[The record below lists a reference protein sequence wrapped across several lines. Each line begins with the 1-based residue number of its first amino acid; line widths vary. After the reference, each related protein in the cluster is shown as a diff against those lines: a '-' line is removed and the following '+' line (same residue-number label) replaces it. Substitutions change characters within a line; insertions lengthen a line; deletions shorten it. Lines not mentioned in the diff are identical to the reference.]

1 MSEEKQVKKQLL
13 KNVLLNLITF
23 IIIFTALGII
33 IYGQFRSSLYLSADS
48 ELERSNYR
56 REFRMENE
64 DRFEQRPIIPETSE
78 NKSLM
83 ENSNAENNS
92 DVLNE
97 QARSPRLVIINR
109 DADGNISEQ
118 DNLNDIFK
126 NASFDKTNLNNIY
139 EITISNYTYRGINY
153 QNEDGTYKQVL
164 INIDSE
170 KTIAEEFIK
179 NLVISF
185 SISVVIILIASYIL
199 SKWTLKPIV
208 ASWKKQTR
216 FVQDASHELRT
227 PLAIIKAKQESLL
240 ENPESK
246 IIDNAEDISITLQ
259 ETQRLTKL
267 IKELMEL
274 AKNDS
279 DKLQLNKQKFNLDE
293 ELSTLIQLYKDLA
306 ENEDKNLNVSF
317 EYKEEINADL
327 NMIKQLVVILLDNS
341 IKYTKSKDSIEIKTY
356 KQDGKAVLE
365 VADTGI
371 GISNEGIDHIFERFY
386 REEKSRNREKG
397 GMGLGLSIAYNIVNL
412 HKGTIKFDKNR
423 EKGARVVVR
432 LPIK

>member
-1 MSEEKQVKKQLL
+1 MSEEKQVKKKLL

-23 IIIFTALGII
+23 TIIFTILGII

-48 ELERSNYR
+48 ELERSNSR
-56 REFRMENE
+56 REFRIEKE
-64 DRFEQRPIIPETSE
+64 DRFQE
-78 NKSLM
+78 KSGIHEHSDIF
-83 ENSNAENNS
+83 ENSNTNNNL
-92 DVLNE
+92 DNLNE
-97 QARSPRLVIINR
+97 QERNPRLIFITR
-109 DADGNISEQ
+109 DSYGNISEQ
-118 DNLNDIFK
+118 DNLNDIFE
-126 NASFDKTNLNNIY
+126 NAAFDKTNLNNIY
-139 EITISNYTYRGINY
+139 EITISNYAYRGINY
-153 QNEDGTYKQVL
+153 LNQDGTYSQVL
-164 INIDSE
+164 INVDSE

-199 SKWTLKPIV
+199 SKWTLKPII

-279 DKLQLNKQKFNLDE
+279 DKLRLNKQKFNLDK
-293 ELSTLIQLYKDLA
+293 ELNSLVQLYKDLS

-341 IKYTKSKDSIEIKTY
+341 IKYTKSKDSIDIKTY

-365 VADTGI
+365 VVDTGI
-371 GISNEGIDHIFERFY
+371 GISNEAIDHIFERFY

-423 EKGARVVVR
+423 EKGARVVVK

>member
-13 KNVLLNLITF
+13 KNLLLNLITF
-23 IIIFTALGII
+23 AVIFTILGII
-33 IYGQFRSSLYLSADS
+33 IYGQFKNSLYLSADS
-48 ELERSNYR
+48 ELERANAR
-56 REFRMENE
+56 RELRIEKE
-64 DRFEQRPIIPETSE
+64 DKFSERPQIPGNFNDQ
-78 NKSLM
+78 NK
-83 ENSNAENNS
+83 
-92 DVLNE
+92 
-97 QARSPRLVIINR
+97 SPRLIFINR
-109 DADGNISEQ
+109 DVDGNISQET
-118 DNLNDIFK
+118 NLNEIFK
-126 NASFDKTNLNNIY
+126 NASFDKTNINDIY
-139 EITISNYTYRGINY
+139 EITISNYSYRGINY
-153 QNEDGTYKQVL
+153 QNEDGTYSQVL

-170 KTIAEEFIK
+170 KTIAEKFVK
-179 NLVISF
+179 NLIISF
-185 SISVVIILIASYIL
+185 STSVLIILIASYLL

-259 ETQRLTKL
+259 ETKRLTKL

-279 DKLQLNKQKFNLDE
+279 DKLRINKQIFNLDE
-293 ELSTLIQLYKDLA
+293 ELNSLVQVYKDLA
-306 ENEDKNLNVSF
+306 ENEEKNLNVSF

-341 IKYTKSKDSIEIKTY
+341 IKYTQAKDSIQIKTY
-356 KQDGKAVLE
+356 KQDGKAILE
-365 VADTGI
+365 VEDTGI
-371 GISNEGIDHIFERFY
+371 GISNEAIDHIFERFY